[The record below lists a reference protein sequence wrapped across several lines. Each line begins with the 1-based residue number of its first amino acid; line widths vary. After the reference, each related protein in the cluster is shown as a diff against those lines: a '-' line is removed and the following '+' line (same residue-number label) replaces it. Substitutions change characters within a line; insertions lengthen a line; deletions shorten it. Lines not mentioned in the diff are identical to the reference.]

1 MRVEF
6 TVPMEGPRCDEF
18 PKGISRRPG
27 QRDTLDDAE
36 ALRLISR
43 NMAFE
48 IGEDGLAIHPAPERV
63 APVEAPVEA
72 AAEPASPP
80 PPPPAPPSPRRHQV
94 PTEKAVT
101 APGEKAVSA

>member
-6 TVPMEGPRCDEF
+6 TVPMEGPRCEEF

-27 QRDTLDDAE
+27 QRDTLDDVE

-48 IGEDGLAIHPAPERV
+48 IGDDGLAIHPAPERV
-63 APVEAPVEA
+63 APVEVAEIEA
-72 AAEPASPP
+72 AAEPVSP
-80 PPPPAPPSPRRHQV
+80 PPPPAPPAPRRRQV